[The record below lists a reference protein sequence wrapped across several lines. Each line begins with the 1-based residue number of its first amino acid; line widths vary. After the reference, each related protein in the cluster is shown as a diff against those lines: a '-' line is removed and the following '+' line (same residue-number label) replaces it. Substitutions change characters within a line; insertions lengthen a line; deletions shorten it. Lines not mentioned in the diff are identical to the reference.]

1 MKCCRKCCP
10 WPLINYPAHPLI
22 NDIFSDGENVPSAL
36 DVGSL
41 LKQWLRELPEPL
53 IPHKFHET
61 FLKCCKLSDQNDLKI
76 EAIITA
82 SLLLPPL
89 HSASLTIL
97 MRFLSDVAKASQEN
111 KMNAKN
117 LAIIFMPCLLPME
130 NLDVNNCDD
139 DIANR
144 IEIVEALIKNS
155 NSVCMIDQKIKSA
168 QG

>member
-1 MKCCRKCCP
+1 M
-10 WPLINYPAHPLI
+10 
-22 NDIFSDGENVPSAL
+22 
-36 DVGSL
+36 
-41 LKQWLRELPEPL
+41 
-53 IPHKFHET
+53 
-61 FLKCCKLSDQNDLKI
+61 KI

-130 NLDVNNCDD
+130 NLDVNNCDN

-144 IEIVEALIKNS
+144 TEIVEALIKNS

>member
-1 MKCCRKCCP
+1 MISY
-10 WPLINYPAHPLI
+10 LA
-22 NDIFSDGENVPSAL
+22 SDCENVPSAL

-53 IPHKFHET
+53 IPQEFHET
-61 FLKCCKLSDQNDLKI
+61 FLECCKLSDIDLKT
-76 EAIITA
+76 EAIITT

-97 MRFLSDVAKASQEN
+97 LRFLSDVANASKEN

-117 LAIIFMPCLLPME
+117 LAIIFMTCLLPME
-130 NLDVNNCDD
+130 NLDINNCDD

-144 IEIVEALIKNS
+144 TEVVEALIKNS

>member
-1 MKCCRKCCP
+1 M
-10 WPLINYPAHPLI
+10 
-22 NDIFSDGENVPSAL
+22 PSAI

-53 IPHKFHET
+53 IPQEFHET

-117 LAIIFMPCLLPME
+117 LAIIFMPCLLPMK

-139 DIANR
+139 EISNR
-144 IEIVEALIKNS
+144 TEIVEALIKNS
-155 NSVCMIDQKIKSA
+155 NSLCMIDQKIKSA